1 MVILADSNGEEIRTM
16 DYSGYDFE
24 INNTKADFEVEML
37 LSDWQDIPAGA
48 RIYIP
53 STEYGGLFT
62 RLETDTKTRT
72 IAAGG
77 YTWRGMMRN
86 KIIEPPSGQ
95 DYAVDVGDVN
105 DIIKSRVEEAFDGLF
120 TGADPIGV
128 TVNYQYARYCTLDS
142 GLDSMLAS
150 VGYKKRIQYDQEQK
164 RVIVDAVPIVNYAE
178 KELSSDM
185 SANYHVLQNRGSVNH
200 LICLGSGQ
208 LAQRAVVHLYTDE
221 KGNIS
226 LTQTFTG
233 TDEIAAVYDFTS
245 ADEEQLIDYG
255 TDQLRTL
262 QKRNDMKMDV
272 EVGNVDIGDIVGGR
286 DYITG
291 LSMRAKVTGLLHRSK
306 NGIETTE
313 YTISDTK
320 EG

>member
-1 MVILADSNGEEIRTM
+1 MVILANSEGEELRAM
-16 DYSGYDFE
+16 NYSGYDFE

-48 RIYIP
+48 RIFIP
-53 STEYGGLFT
+53 NTEYGGLFT
-62 RLETDTKTRT
+62 RLETDTKTRR
-72 IAAGG
+72 ISAGG

-86 KIIEPPSGQ
+86 KIIEPPSGR
-95 DYAVDVGDVN
+95 DYAMDVGDIN
-105 DIIKSRVEEAFDGLF
+105 DIIKARVEEAFDGLF

-128 TVNYQYARYCTLDS
+128 TVSYQYPRYCTLDS

-150 VGYKKRIQYDQEQK
+150 VGYKKRIRYDQEQK
-164 RVIVDAVPIVNYAE
+164 RAVVDAVPIVNYAE

-185 SANYHVLQNRGSVNH
+185 SASYHVLQNRGSVNH

-208 LAQRAVVHLYTDE
+208 LAQRTVVHLYTDE

-226 LTQTFTG
+226 QTQTFTG

-245 ADEEQLIDYG
+245 ADEELLIENG
-255 TDQLRTL
+255 TDQLKTL
-262 QKRNDMKMDV
+262 QKRNSLSMDV
-272 EVGNVDIGDIVGGR
+272 EGGQVDIGDIVGGI

>member
-1 MVILADSNGEEIRTM
+1 MVILANSEGEELRAM
-16 DYSGYDFE
+16 NYSGYDFE

-53 STEYGGLFT
+53 NTEYGGLFT

-86 KIIEPPSGQ
+86 KIIEPPSGR
-95 DYAVDVGDVN
+95 DYAMDVGDIN
-105 DIIKSRVEEAFDGLF
+105 DIIKARVEEAFDGLF

-128 TVNYQYARYCTLDS
+128 TVSYQYPRYCTLDS

-150 VGYKKRIQYDQEQK
+150 VGYKKRIRYDQEQK
-164 RVIVDAVPIVNYAE
+164 RAVVDAVPIVNYAE

-185 SANYHVLQNRGSVNH
+185 SASYHVLQNRGSVNH

-208 LAQRAVVHLYTDE
+208 LAQRTVVHLYTDE

-226 LTQTFTG
+226 QTQTFTG

-245 ADEEQLIDYG
+245 ADEELLIENG
-255 TDQLRTL
+255 TDQLKTL
-262 QKRNDMKMDV
+262 QKRNSLSMDV
-272 EVGNVDIGDIVGGR
+272 EGGQVDIGDIVGGI

>member
-1 MVILADSNGEEIRTM
+1 MVILANSEGEELRAM

-48 RIYIP
+48 RIFIP
-53 STEYGGLFT
+53 NTEYGGLFT
-62 RLETDTKTRT
+62 RLETDTKTRR
-72 IAAGG
+72 ISAGG

-95 DYAVDVGDVN
+95 DYAMDVGDIN

-128 TVNYQYARYCTLDS
+128 TVSYQYTRYCTLDS

-150 VGYKKRIQYDQEQK
+150 VGYKKRIRYDQEQK
-164 RVIVDAVPIVNYAE
+164 RAVVDAVPIVNYAE

-185 SANYHVLQNRGSVNH
+185 SASYHVLQNRGSVNH

-208 LAQRAVVHLYTDE
+208 LAQRTVVHLYTDE

-226 LTQTFTG
+226 QTQTFTG

-245 ADEEQLIDYG
+245 ADEELLIENG
-255 TDQLRTL
+255 TDQLKTL
-262 QKRNDMKMDV
+262 QKRNSLSMDV
-272 EVGNVDIGDIVGGR
+272 EGGQVDIGDIVGGI